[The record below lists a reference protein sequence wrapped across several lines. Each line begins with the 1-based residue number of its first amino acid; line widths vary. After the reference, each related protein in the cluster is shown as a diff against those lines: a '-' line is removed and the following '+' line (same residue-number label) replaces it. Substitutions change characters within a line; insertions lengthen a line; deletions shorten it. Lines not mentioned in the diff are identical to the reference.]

1 MCEETPTAGAIHP
14 PPPSEVRIDLASKSI
29 AWNQAQA
36 EFQRVFPTF
45 DEIIASS
52 QADVATGKDKLSA
65 TEFIPGADVQTRQG
79 TEGYQAV
86 EVIAAPKPE
95 DLGSFWISK
104 CITKQAF
111 CLWKPLGSNFDAAG
125 VAPMEVSRNRS
136 WRPPANATTFSFG
149 PWVTCHCAHGAVEEP
164 EMRIHADEDVRRAP
178 SQKLR
183 LNAQRNSCLSCLGF
197 RLGSPTPKNKPIHIH
212 QGMKTEDV
220 RPSEFSL
227 KKPPL
232 QLPEAAIPEREERR
246 NGREV
251 LSKATAATSALK
263 RVQLPVDPPAPV
275 RSGCKKVMI
284 ASLVFI
290 VIGGLV
296 LLAGGYPV
304 AEHLANDLKE
314 HNCKLSSPDVH
325 EASLGEIP
333 YVQYSL
339 TPGVSCWVQLEIE
352 TPCQGSAPCW
362 SPSPLQHAGWTL
374 MTFED
379 PKEFLSPR
387 STCNTRVGCPDGVQE
402 EKFREV
408 RHNTEIMT
416 FFSILLALWAALSGA
431 SANDGVNRSHFLGR
445 SAVEVTAMGAKCGPI
460 DSPENAGCK
469 EVVEWAA
476 GGGKNDPS
484 ASGWFRNMPT
494 IAGVTYGQG
503 TVADFQRLYY
513 CAPPGKDKFCGLP
526 PCTGCSNPPCNDCFA
541 GHPMYASRRPGCD
554 GNDKGVGC
562 VPPKTAMGYKG
573 QHWPT
578 SVIYGVQEIHKI

>member
-1 MCEETPTAGAIHP
+1 
-14 PPPSEVRIDLASKSI
+14 
-29 AWNQAQA
+29 
-36 EFQRVFPTF
+36 
-45 DEIIASS
+45 
-52 QADVATGKDKLSA
+52 
-65 TEFIPGADVQTRQG
+65 
-79 TEGYQAV
+79 
-86 EVIAAPKPE
+86 
-95 DLGSFWISK
+95 
-104 CITKQAF
+104 
-111 CLWKPLGSNFDAAG
+111 
-125 VAPMEVSRNRS
+125 MEVSRNRS

-183 LNAQRNSCLSCLGF
+183 
-197 RLGSPTPKNKPIHIH
+197 
-212 QGMKTEDV
+212 MKTEDV

-387 STCNTRVGCPDGVQE
+387 STCNTRVKELPEHFKCFFASTEGAQTLGVLTKAVPAWEVETLVISRYIFAVLAWILASLLLCVLFRARCLPSKSLIQRFLRLTLKVCAVLVATAVLGAVLFAMRYSAAKHLQEDLQDGTCHLRSGDRDGLKSHWSLLPAAQCSVSITQGDAIAESMVFAFPD
-402 EKFREV
+402 KFWDKQYHHLNCDDLV
-408 RHNTEIMT
+408 KSLDKSFPCAKSGKII
-416 FFSILLALWAALSGA
+416 FFGKKADLHAAFLELVGLQSENPAALDFWCFSVFA
-431 SANDGVNRSHFLGR
+431 TLVMPLFVCFRWSFRRKPQD
-445 SAVEVTAMGAKCGPI
+445 
-460 DSPENAGCK
+460 PEAY
-469 EVVEWAA
+469 
-476 GGGKNDPS
+476 
-484 ASGWFRNMPT
+484 R
-494 IAGVTYGQG
+494 Q
-503 TVADFQRLYY
+503 L
-513 CAPPGKDKFCGLP
+513 PGD
-526 PCTGCSNPPCNDCFA
+526 A
-541 GHPMYASRRPGCD
+541 R
-554 GNDKGVGC
+554 
-562 VPPKTAMGYKG
+562 
-573 QHWPT
+573 
-578 SVIYGVQEIHKI
+578 